1 MCATKTEFGLPIA
14 LSYLES
20 CPMELMDVLQNR
32 RAVRDYTDVPIKPAL
47 IERLICAATLAPSA
61 MNLQPWAFAVL
72 LDRDRIDQL
81 ADRIKTWVFA
91 NFSETA
97 YGPSI
102 RGMIEKPDYS
112 LLHHAPALVM
122 VLAKSSESQALEDCC
137 LAAEN
142 LMLAA
147 RDQEM
152 GTCWVGFARPWLN
165 QPGIKR
171 ELGLPEKYHIVAP
184 LVLGHPKAWPKSHGR
199 NAPEIHWIGE
209 NS

>member
-1 MCATKTEFGLPIA
+1 
-14 LSYLES
+14 
-20 CPMELMDVLQNR
+20 MELMNVLQNR
-32 RAVRDYTDVPIKPAL
+32 RAVREYTDAPVEGAL
-47 IERLICAATLAPSA
+47 IERLICAAILAPSA

-72 LDRDRIDQL
+72 LGRDRIDQL
-81 ADRIKTWVFA
+81 AERIKHWLLA

-112 LLHHAPALVM
+112 VFHRAPALVM
-122 VLAKSSESQALEDCC
+122 VLAKSFEGQALEDCC

-142 LMLAA
+142 FMLAA
-147 RDQEM
+147 RDQEI

-165 QPGIKR
+165 LPEIKR
-171 ELGLPEKYHIVAP
+171 ELGLPEKYHVVAP

-199 NAPEIHWIGE
+199 NAPEVQWIGE
-209 NS
+209 LS